1 MTFVRAAVFIGL
13 SWAIFVALSSLEALI
28 PGLASAPVPA
38 FGLLIVLYLGL
49 AGRAS
54 MASLVAVALAI
65 GYLIDLLSG
74 SPRWLHALTLAIVMV
89 IARGASNRLLVAS
102 RWQKALVALV
112 AALGNGA
119 LLVILAAPP
128 EWPTSEV
135 LGLLR
140 VIPPTALLTALFAPL
155 VFALLGRLDRKLA
168 PPPSAFRSVA

>member
-1 MTFVRAAVFIGL
+1 MTILRAMVFIGL
-13 SWAIFVALSSLEALI
+13 AWASFVLLASFEALI
-28 PGLASAPVPA
+28 PGLSPLPVPA

-49 AGRAS
+49 AGRAT
-54 MASLVAVALAI
+54 MAPLVAVALAI

-119 LLVILAAPP
+119 LLVVLAAPP

-140 VIPPTALLTALFAPL
+140 VIPSTALVTALLAPF